1 MRTSLFVE
9 SFDPSITRK
18 GAPRFIINNRYGSA
32 CPGDTGDTWNVRLAR
47 RSREHRNDLRTGRR
61 AVDTVL
67 NYPFHY
73 FWFVA
78 GAWVSLFVGFRVY
91 HRYIGRLEAKKEAIR
106 NEAETP
112 ESTGATTGRTSVAHA
127 DEE

>member
-1 MRTSLFVE
+1 MEVHVEETLVTLGTFVLLAAAV
-9 SFDPSITRK
+9 STGMVFKLVGVPSI
-18 GAPRFIINNRYGSA
+18 
-32 CPGDTGDTWNVRLAR
+32 
-47 RSREHRNDLRTGRR
+47 
-61 AVDTVL
+61 TVL

-78 GAWVSLFVGFRVY
+78 GAWVSLFVGFGVY
-91 HRYIGRLEAKKEAIR
+91 HRYIGRLEAKKEALR

-112 ESTGATTGRTSVAHA
+112 ESTGATNVRTSAAHA

>member
-1 MRTSLFVE
+1 M
-9 SFDPSITRK
+9 
-18 GAPRFIINNRYGSA
+18 NNRYGGA

-47 RSREHRNDLRTGRR
+47 RSREHRNDLQTGRR

-78 GAWVSLFVGFRVY
+78 GAWVSLFVGFGVY

-112 ESTGATTGRTSVAHA
+112 ESIGATNARTSAAHA